1 MAGKDPSNQVLECSQ
16 PPSNEM
22 MISAS
27 RLNCAGP
34 VQMMEGSRMLQQ
46 LLSGELR
53 RGMHKVGRQ
62 MP

>member
-16 PPSNEM
+16 PPSNET

-27 RLNCAGP
+27 RHECAGSG
-34 VQMMEGSRMLQQ
+34 QMMKGSRMLQQ

-62 MP
+62 ML